1 MSNRSQ
7 RKVRHFKPSPS
18 VKERVQAGMLKQT
31 DALWAKYGWGK
42 TEAAVLSAPVVVPPV
57 PETHVHSEDCQHDHS

>member
-42 TEAAVLSAPVVVPPV
+42 TEAVVPAVPV
-57 PETHVHSEDCQHDHS
+57 EHVHSEDCQHDHS

>member
-42 TEAAVLSAPVVVPPV
+42 NVVVAA
-57 PETHVHSEDCQHDHS
+57 PEVVIPIEHEHSENCQHDHS

>member
-1 MSNRSQ
+1 MSNR
-7 RKVRHFKPSPS
+7 RFHKVRHFKPSPS

-42 TEAAVLSAPVVVPPV
+42 DAVMVAPEVVAPA
-57 PETHVHSEDCQHDHS
+57 EHIHNENCQHDHS